1 MKKNR
6 SVFLQAVLAGIV
18 IGIGGTVYL
27 SLENKVIGAVLFS
40 IGLYA
45 IVLNSLYLYTG
56 KVGYL
61 AGNKNKKAYG
71 GLLVFTWLG
80 NFVGTALVAVG
91 ILMTR
96 IAGIRKTAEEICK
109 VKFADTPVSILIL
122 SIFCGMLMYVA
133 VDGFREKENPLILLF
148 CVSVF
153 ILCGFEHC
161 IANMFYFSLAGV
173 WSMKAIAYLLI
184 MTFGNSI
191 GGMLIPWTKKY
202 NEKI

>member
-6 SVFLQAVLAGIV
+6 SVFMQAVVAGIV

-27 SLENKVIGAVLFS
+27 SLENRVIGAVLFS

-61 AGNKNKKAYG
+61 AGTKDKKAYG
-71 GLLVFTWLG
+71 VLLIFTWLG
-80 NFVGTALVAVG
+80 NLVGTAIAAAG
-91 ILMTR
+91 ILLTR

-133 VDGFREKENPLILLF
+133 VDGFREKENPLLLLF

-161 IANMFYFSLAGV
+161 IATVSYTHLT
-173 WSMKAIAYLLI
+173 LP
-184 MTFGNSI
+184 T
-191 GGMLIPWTKKY
+191 T
-202 NEKI
+202 

>member
-6 SVFLQAVLAGIV
+6 SVFMQAVVAGIV

-27 SLENKVIGAVLFS
+27 SLENRVIGAVLFS

-61 AGNKNKKAYG
+61 AGTKDKKAYG
-71 GLLVFTWLG
+71 VLLIFTWLG
-80 NFVGTALVAVG
+80 NLVGTAIAAAG
-91 ILMTR
+91 ILLTR

-133 VDGFREKENPLILLF
+133 VDGFREKENPLLLLF

-173 WSMKAIAYLLI
+173 WSMKAVGYLLI
-184 MTFGNSI
+184 ITFGNSI
-191 GGMLIPWTKKY
+191 GGMVIPWIKKC

>member
-6 SVFLQAVLAGIV
+6 SVFMQAVVAGIV

-27 SLENKVIGAVLFS
+27 SLENRVIGAVLFS

-61 AGNKNKKAYG
+61 AGTKDKKAYG
-71 GLLVFTWLG
+71 VLLIFTWLG
-80 NFVGTALVAVG
+80 NLVGTAIAAAG
-91 ILMTR
+91 ILLTR

-133 VDGFREKENPLILLF
+133 VDGFREKENPLLLLF

-173 WSMKAIAYLLI
+173 WSMKAVGYLLI
-184 MTFGNSI
+184 ITFGNSI
-191 GGMLIPWTKKY
+191 GGMLIPWIKKC

>member
-1 MKKNR
+1 M
-6 SVFLQAVLAGIV
+6 QAVIAGVV

-27 SLENKVIGAVLFS
+27 SLENRVIGAVLFS

-61 AGNKNKKAYG
+61 TGAKDKKAYAV
-71 GLLVFTWLG
+71 LLLFTWLG
-80 NFVGTALVAVG
+80 NLIGTAIAAAG
-91 ILMTR
+91 ILLTR

-109 VKFADTPVSILIL
+109 VKFADAPVSILIL

-173 WSMKAIAYLLI
+173 WSMKAVEYILV

-191 GGMLIPWTKKY
+191 GGMLIPWIKKC